1 VGGEGSNNSKVHL
14 GEREMRPAARGEGE
28 KSSKAE
34 DSDTKLRIIRRL
46 NLLVSQPSICVCVY
60 VWGGQYAIY
69 NSNGRGFNT
78 RV

>member
-1 VGGEGSNNSKVHL
+1 
-14 GEREMRPAARGEGE
+14 MRPAARGEGE

-46 NLLVSQPSICVCVY
+46 NLLVSQPFIYMCVY
-60 VWGGQYAIY
+60 VWGGAIY